1 MMSSYNSSC
10 FGKIV
15 SFLVVLFGPNLKFV
29 SKEVPI
35 YWYYFLILLIYIFLL
50 LSSARSVSYNAIF
63 QRRSAF
69 YQWMHQTRRI
79 LIVIEN
85 LCQRPHIFRD
95 LHLFQFQYNSP
106 RKILLLICWVCMF
119 LATKGKI
126 SGKNVHCSKG
136 GNFFFKSLNF
146 SFWDSRSHMRH
157 YCLLYCFI
165 HFWASWFPPTYF
177 TERVKMINEFVYQA
191 ISKQL

>member
-35 YWYYFLILLIYIFLL
+35 YWYYFLILLIYIFFL

-85 LCQRPHIFRD
+85 LCRGPHIFRD

-146 SFWDSRSHMRH
+146 S
-157 YCLLYCFI
+157 LLYCFI

>member
-1 MMSSYNSSC
+1 MCPKRSQ
-10 FGKIV
+10 FIDTI
-15 SFLVVLFGPNLKFV
+15 FWFF
-29 SKEVPI
+29 
-35 YWYYFLILLIYIFLL
+35 WYIFC
-50 LSSARSVSYNAIF
+50 SYWVRRGVCHITQFSNAEVHFTNECIKHDEF
-63 QRRSAF
+63 WL
-69 YQWMHQTRRI
+69 Y
-79 LIVIEN
+79 LIEN
-85 LCQRPHIFRD
+85 LCRGPHIFRD

-126 SGKNVHCSKG
+126 SGKNGHCSKG